1 VPTGSVMIRGRVRDP
16 EGQPIRAASVY
27 LQSGPGQFPDIAALT
42 RDDGSFSLAVR
53 EAGAYDVGARAQGF
67 APGSARVVVAPGARD
82 TAVEIQLE
90 RET

>member
-1 VPTGSVMIRGRVRDP
+1 MPTDAVTIRGRVRDP
-16 EGQPIRAASVY
+16 EGQPIRAARVY
-27 LQSGPGQFPDIAALT
+27 LLSGPGPFPDIAALT

-82 TAVEIQLE
+82 ATAEVQLE
-90 RET
+90 REI